1 MKKVLLLI
9 LCAAFAAS
17 CGKEEEPKD
26 SHPIHEQTTDY
37 RPGFGQP
44 TR

>member
-9 LCAAFAAS
+9 LYAAFAAS

-26 SHPIHEQTTDY
+26 PHPILAPTTDY

-44 TR
+44 SR

>member
-17 CGKEEEPKD
+17 CGKEEEPKE
-26 SHPIHEQTTDY
+26 SHPVQDHVSALGPD
-37 RPGFGQP
+37 FAQP